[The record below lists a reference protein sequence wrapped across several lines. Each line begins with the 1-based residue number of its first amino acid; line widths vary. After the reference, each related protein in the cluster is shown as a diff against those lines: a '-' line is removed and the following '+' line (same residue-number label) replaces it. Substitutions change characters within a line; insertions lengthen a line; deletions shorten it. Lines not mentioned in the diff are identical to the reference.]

1 MEAEECEGRE
11 GGPEGREGG
20 RANGEKE
27 SVSIAGRDTEAAA
40 RVFSRVLTKSHLK
53 RLVVL
58 GQFNLGFII
67 ARIGADVFILDQHAC
82 DEKYNFETL
91 QSTTTLHEQRL
102 IAPKPL
108 ELSAM
113 EEVVILEHLPTFKAN
128 GFSFRVD
135 PEAGPMER
143 IKLLSLPY
151 SKGIQFGLQDIH
163 ELASLLGDS
172 SFCGGVEEGAE
183 GPAPSVRLPKIRAM
197 FASRACRMSIMIGKA
212 LTRSQVGRGAWAEP
226 LLGRRRKGGGGR
238 TWWS

>member
-1 MEAEECEGRE
+1 
-11 GGPEGREGG
+11 
-20 RANGEKE
+20 
-27 SVSIAGRDTEAAA
+27 
-40 RVFSRVLTKSHLK
+40 
-53 RLVVL
+53 
-58 GQFNLGFII
+58 
-67 ARIGADVFILDQHAC
+67 
-82 DEKYNFETL
+82 
-91 QSTTTLHEQRL
+91 
-102 IAPKPL
+102 
-108 ELSAM
+108 M

-226 LLGRRRKGGGGR
+226 LL
-238 TWWS
+238 